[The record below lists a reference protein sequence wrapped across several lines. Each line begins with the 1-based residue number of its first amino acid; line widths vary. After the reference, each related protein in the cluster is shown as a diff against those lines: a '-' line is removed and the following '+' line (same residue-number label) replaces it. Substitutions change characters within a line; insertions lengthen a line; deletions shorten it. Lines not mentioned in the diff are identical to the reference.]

1 MKRQSPSWDTLCVV
15 TMMLIASVCA
25 QAQAAQENEGAE
37 KDTEADA
44 QADVAEEPTYWIG
57 IHGRSIENAVLRTHL
72 QLAEDMGVVIEK
84 IVDNSPAAKAGLR
97 KHDIILRVNGDAVE
111 NMRVLQS
118 LVRKSQEKPLEL
130 KIIRLG
136 KQEKISL
143 VPEVLPKEIAEQ
155 QRAAAGRPLGR
166 MNGRRLDADG
176 IQQLLG
182 QLGMRDF
189 GPGLAFRPGEQRE
202 FQHARGGVSI
212 SIRRNN
218 DGPAHITVKQGDKT
232 WRIEGDDQE
241 ALKELPEDV
250 RPQVEQLLNQ
260 RQGFGAAFDPRD
272 FEAELEG
279 VLPRGLGGFDG
290 FGRARPDEMQRRMFE
305 QQDPLRKRMEQLEKR
320 LRQLHQKIEKED
332 PELLQDQTT

>member
-1 MKRQSPSWDTLCVV
+1 MKRQSPFWDTLCVV
-15 TMMLIASVCA
+15 AMMLIASVCA
-25 QAQAAQENEGAE
+25 QAQAAQENKGD
-37 KDTEADA
+37 KTDP
-44 QADVAEEPTYWIG
+44 QAGVAEEPTYWIG

-72 QLAEDMGVVIEK
+72 QLAEDMGIVIEK
-84 IVDNSPAAKAGLR
+84 IVDDSPAAKAGLR
-97 KHDIILRVNGDAVE
+97 KHDILLRANGDAVD
-111 NMRVLQS
+111 NMQVLQS
-118 LVRKSQEKPLEL
+118 LVRKSKDKPLEL

-143 VPEVLPKEIAEQ
+143 VPEILPKEIAEQ
-155 QRAAAGRPLGR
+155 QRASAGRPLGR

-189 GPGLAFRPGEQRE
+189 GPGMAFRPGEQRE

-232 WRIEGDDQE
+232 WRIDGADEKSLQ
-241 ALKELPEDV
+241 ELPEEV

-279 VLPRGLGGFDG
+279 VLPRGFGGFDDFDA